1 MGPECWKEVEGIGV
15 WGGKVGEGFEVFDF
29 LGLVVLVY

>member
-1 MGPECWKEVEGIGV
+1 MGLEVEGTGV
-15 WGGKVGEGFEVFDF
+15 WGGKVGEGFGVSDF